1 MRRFT
6 VSVIAV
12 LATAGSALA
21 QSDNRADRLRQ
32 LQEQGDRLRQQTER
46 LREQADERSRA
57 LRDPALYAQSK
68 AQWLARVEA
77 APDNVD
83 VLEGAANFFMIRDR
97 ALSEQLLERARAL
110 QPDNF
115 QWPMKLA
122 QVHRLNAAD
131 GDLNEARLA
140 LVEMERAYELT
151 PDKERRFPPDLAVM
165 AFEAGDLAKARAYAE
180 RMIDGRSPNP
190 PSDFGSA
197 VHKANLVLGLVAVRD
212 GRVADAVKFLHASA
226 ATTGSPALG
235 SFGPNMML
243 AKELLE
249 LGERQ
254 AVLTY
259 LEMCRTFWKMGGERL
274 DRWTQEVQAGVV
286 PNFAANLQY

>member
-32 LQEQGDRLRQQTER
+32 ETER

-83 VLEGAANFFMIRDR
+83 VLEGAADFFMIRDR
-97 ALSEQLLERARAL
+97 ALSEQLLERARAV

-122 QVHRLNAAD
+122 QVHRLNAAN
-131 GDLNEARLA
+131 GDLNEARRA

-180 RMIDGRSPNP
+180 RMVDGRSPNP
-190 PSDFGSA
+190 PWDFGNA

-243 AKELLE
+243 AKQLLE
-249 LGERQ
+249 LGERE

-259 LEMCRTFWKMGGERL
+259 LEMCRKFWKMGGERL
-274 DRWTQEVQAGVV
+274 DRWTEEVRAGVV
-286 PNFAANLQY
+286 PNFAANLRY

>member
-1 MRRFT
+1 MRRLT
-6 VSVIAV
+6 LLVIAV

-21 QSDNRADRLRQ
+21 QSDNRADRLRE
-32 LQEQGDRLRQQTER
+32 LQEQGDRLRQRTER

-57 LRDPALYAQSK
+57 LRDPVLYEQSK

-77 APDNVD
+77 TPDNVD
-83 VLEGAANFFMIRDR
+83 VLEGAADFFMIRDR
-97 ALSEQLLERARAL
+97 ALSERLLERARTL
-110 QPDNF
+110 DPTNY
-115 QWPMKLA
+115 QWPTKLA
-122 QVHRLNAAD
+122 QVHKLNASA

-151 PDKERRFPPDLAVM
+151 PDRERRFPTDLAVM

-180 RMIDGRSPNP
+180 RMLDGRSPNP
-190 PSDFGSA
+190 QWDFGNA
-197 VHKANLVLGLVAVRD
+197 VHKGNLVLGRLAVRE
-212 GRVADAVKFLHASA
+212 GRVADAVKYLHAAA
-226 ATTGSPALG
+226 ATTGSPVLG